1 MSDSNRGEKPNLGR
15 IAAGILLGSLAV
27 AAYWWMFYDMGASY
41 TRYSFDSDQNS
52 QSYAADAAQKIQN
65 DCVGL
70 AGGVDKK
77 CLEEAIKA
85 SAEYQQGEN
94 DLEAQRGMS
103 KWAFWLLVITS
114 GQLFATIVGL
124 VYLKGTLDATR
135 EAVEDTGLAT
145 TAMQEANKI
154 SNEMAES
161 AHRLERAYVF
171 VDPADNNLAEFRKGE
186 ADFCWPFSFT
196 NQGKTPAIIKRIM
209 AVVEVAENIP
219 NEKIGYSTTEG
230 PISSDAANF
239 NFIGH
244 FQLQDFLIG
253 KTVILKS
260 GEASPQ
266 VICPPAMFGRVMK
279 SGQMKRFFDAV
290 VRRSSGT
297 GRMPGPLPGGV
308 KEVRFWLKGRIQYED
323 IFGRP
328 HHTNFCYIAQW
339 PNGDALQINADNLD
353 WNERT

>member
-65 DCVGL
+65 DWVGL
-70 AGGVDKK
+70 AG
-77 CLEEAIKA
+77 
-85 SAEYQQGEN
+85 
-94 DLEAQRGMS
+94 AQRGMS

-154 SNEMAES
+154 SNEMAAS

-186 ADFCWPFSFT
+186 ADLCWPFSFT

-239 NFIGH
+239 NFKIS
-244 FQLQDFLIG
+244 LSG
-253 KTVILKS
+253 K
-260 GEASPQ
+260 
-266 VICPPAMFGRVMK
+266 
-279 SGQMKRFFDAV
+279 
-290 VRRSSGT
+290 RS
-297 GRMPGPLPGGV
+297 
-308 KEVRFWLKGRIQYED
+308 F
-323 IFGRP
+323 
-328 HHTNFCYIAQW
+328 
-339 PNGDALQINADNLD
+339 
-353 WNERT
+353 